1 MTIEQEA
8 ADLLERA
15 ADGFESGRY
24 YWTRGQYSRRVFGNQ
39 AYCSLGALGHEA
51 GVALTTVESLP
62 LNQAVVALAA
72 HIAPHAYPTDLIN
85 NPGWL
90 VVKWNDQ
97 IEMDDRLKFVPVLD
111 KHQVAEAMKHA
122 AKELRNKEG
131 GTV

>member
-24 YWTRGQYSRRVFGNQ
+24 GWTRGQYSRRVFGNQ
-39 AYCSLGALGHEA
+39 AYCSLGALSYEA
-51 GVALTTVESLP
+51 NVMAGQDTPVW
-62 LNQAVVALAA
+62 NQAVEALAA
-72 HIAPHAYPTDLIN
+72 HIAPDATHTDPLLLIT
-85 NPGWL
+85 NPGYL
-90 VVKWNDQ
+90 VVKWND
-97 IEMDDRLKFVPVLD
+97 EDTVLT

-131 GTV
+131 NTV